1 MYLEPW
7 KTRFH
12 AFCAVGIS
20 YLKNHMKQ
28 KTTYAEETR
37 ILLQDSKS
45 TITTQNIINNIFTGI
60 NVLNRNYYTCLQR
73 NMEHAIIW

>member
-20 YLKNHMKQ
+20 NLKNHMKQ

-37 ILLQDSKS
+37 TEYCYKIVRAQ
-45 TITTQNIINNIFTGI
+45 
-60 NVLNRNYYTCLQR
+60 
-73 NMEHAIIW
+73 